1 MNCAEV
7 EKRLPDLLDGTFP
20 DSDQTRTVE
29 EHIAGCWRCRE
40 ERDSIL
46 ECRRLVA
53 ALPVLEPPSGF
64 VTRVMAEVREE
75 APRPNLRHWLYAL
88 LTLKL
93 PMQATA
99 LVLIG
104 ILSLYVYQK
113 GDRDKAPTLSHLL
126 DRSAPPAKQS
136 EALPQSADDTSRRRE
151 RVENAAKSTAANAP
165 EVKLRRESPE
175 PDRAKSVAESDQG
188 QPIETRRRAA
198 LPTQNVFSSRDGVQP
213 ASDIAEFAMP
223 PSLPELFP
231 TEDLRSMP
239 LPMRQALT
247 GVSQPTA
254 DYEFVVRRRSLSRRD
269 AADASASVR
278 KNNETLE
285 AASVRERNELEQ
297 STGSFTANPVVEVR
311 WYSVWPHHYQQFK
324 NELASES
331 VIESETTPGKKES
344 TSAAKSDRQLMIK
357 VVILPSAQ

>member
-7 EKRLPDLLDGTFP
+7 EKRLPDLLDDAFA
-20 DSDQTRTVE
+20 DNDETRRFE
-29 EHIAGCWRCRE
+29 DHIAGCWRCRE

-46 ECRRLVA
+46 ECQRLVA

-64 VTRVMAEVREE
+64 VTRVMAQVREE
-75 APRPNLRHWLYAL
+75 AHRPNLRHWLYGL
-88 LTLKL
+88 LSLKS
-93 PMQATA
+93 PIRVTA
-99 LVLIG
+99 ILLIG

-126 DRSAPPAKQS
+126 DRSAPRTP
-136 EALPQSADDTSRRRE
+136 ETLPRSADNTSRRSE
-151 RVENAAKSTAANAP
+151 SVENAAESTAANAP
-165 EVKLRRESPE
+165 EVIRQRPE
-175 PDRAKSVAESDQG
+175 PSRSTKSVAENDQG
-188 QPIETRRRAA
+188 QTIEPRRRIA

-213 ASDIAEFAMP
+213 ASDIAEIAMP
-223 PSLPELFP
+223 PPLPDMFP

-239 LPMRQALT
+239 SAMRQALT
-247 GVSQPTA
+247 GVAQRTA
-254 DYEFVVRRRSLSRRD
+254 DYEFVVRRRSLARRD
-269 AADASASVR
+269 AAANDSSASLR
-278 KNNETLE
+278 NSNENLE
-285 AASVRERNELEQ
+285 AASVTEKNEPEQ

-331 VIESETTPGKKES
+331 VIQSETTRAKKEN
-344 TSAAKSDRQLMIK
+344 TSVAKSDRQLMIK